1 MNFELAQKGLP
12 STELHKTKKAA
23 KGCRSS
29 KSLPEKSVLQEMVSV
44 KEALGALFVLQ
55 PAHLPVRLFP
65 EGYCAW
71 KVTAELGS
79 CLFAWEMRAGVRWR
93 KPSRGGM
100 PAI

>member
-1 MNFELAQKGLP
+1 MFELAQKGLP
-12 STELHKTKKAA
+12 SSELHKTKKAA
-23 KGCRSS
+23 KGCRSR
-29 KSLPEKSVLQEMVSV
+29 KFFPEKSVLQGMVSV

-65 EGYCAW
+65 EGECAW
-71 KVTAELGS
+71 KVTVEPGS
-79 CLFAWEMRAGVRWR
+79 CLFAWGMRAGVRWR

>member
-1 MNFELAQKGLP
+1 MDCEPIQKGMAKLR
-12 STELHKTKKAA
+12 LHKTKKAA
-23 KGCRSS
+23 KGCRSR
-29 KSLPEKSVLQEMVSV
+29 KFFPEKSVLQGMVSV

-55 PAHLPVRLFP
+55 PAHVPVRLFP

-71 KVTAELGS
+71 RVTVELGS